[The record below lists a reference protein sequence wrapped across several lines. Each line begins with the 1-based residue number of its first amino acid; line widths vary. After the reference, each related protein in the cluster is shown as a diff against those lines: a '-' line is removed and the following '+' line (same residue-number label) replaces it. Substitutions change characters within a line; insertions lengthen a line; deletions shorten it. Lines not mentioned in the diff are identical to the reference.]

1 MEFLDR
7 GYNMSDLEI
16 KKDQPDPA
24 KFKKNIVLL
33 DFLSKMY
40 PHLFFT
46 NSRMIQPLQ
55 IGIYNTIRKDLR
67 KRKLIPAYKAFVKNG
82 YSFLKWYTSQTP
94 YLCKILSSKSRI
106 NFDKSTTFIAT
117 SQKQYTL
124 EKLKERILLL
134 KSRGKQHDLNTVR
147 FIRSVIFRYERF
159 VNNKKYK
166 NNSKKIR

>member
-1 MEFLDR
+1 
-7 GYNMSDLEI
+7 MSDLEI
-16 KKDQPDPA
+16 KKDQPNNDPA
-24 KFKKNIVLL
+24 KFKKNIVFL

-94 YLCKILSSKSRI
+94 YLCKILSSKCRI
-106 NFDKSTTFIAT
+106 NFDKSTTYICS

-124 EKLKERILLL
+124 EKLKERISLL
-134 KSRGKQHDLNTVR
+134 KNRGTQHDMNTLR
-147 FIRSVIFRYERF
+147 FIKSVIYKYQRF

-166 NNSKKIR
+166 SHSKKIR